1 MSTDVGVRVPP
12 PAPLP
17 PVARRTPVRPQEE
30 PLDASRRTFLA
41 LGLAGLGS
49 GLSACG
55 APPTTTPAAPS
66 STAVSPSPS
75 AAPRPLVVG
84 APSRVLTR
92 DPVRAWDSETFRVLR
107 QVLEPLL
114 GVDPDTGAPT
124 LKLAE
129 HALSEDALTHT
140 LTLQRGL
147 RFSDGTPC
155 DAAAVVANVGRWSE
169 AADGDPLPSAFVAAF
184 GGGIADPDSAFAA
197 VEADDDRT
205 VRIRLSRP
213 LRHLPAALGSPA
225 FAVSSPASWAAAD
238 ADGVSPAGTGPYRFA
253 DDAEAAAVVEAL
265 HMPGETTV
273 LAPNPEHRRDLPDL
287 PVAAVPAWGRASTRL
302 RELRRGHADVID
314 VVAPGQ
320 LRPLVEAGT
329 QVLPRD
335 PFSVLYLGFNVDHPL
350 MSSLYLRQ
358 AVAFAVDRPR
368 LARSDVF
375 LQGTAIADGLVPP
388 ALGVG
393 VEDAPR
399 YEINPERAGRLL
411 EQAGYEGEPLELMHP
426 AGVAWPCLP
435 EPERVAAMVAEDLGV
450 VGIHVRP
457 VPVPPDQDYL
467 RAVVERGSRALHL
480 RGRDGLYRDAHAFL
494 EPFARS
500 GRAET
505 RYLNPRVVEDVDA
518 AASELDDERRREL
531 HRRAHRAL
539 LLDLPALPLVHPIS
553 ALATGPRVGSYPS
566 SPQLDEPFDRIDLRI

>member
-1 MSTDVGVRVPP
+1 M
-12 PAPLP
+12 A
-17 PVARRTPVRPQEE
+17 
-30 PLDASRRTFLA
+30 ASRRTFLA

-49 GLSACG
+49 GATACG
-55 APPTTTPAAPS
+55 TAPADPVPASPPATASPAAAS
-66 STAVSPSPS
+66 S

-84 APSRVLTR
+84 APARVLTR
-92 DPVRAWDSETFRVLR
+92 DPARAWDSETFRVSR

-114 GVDPDTGAPT
+114 GVDPNTGAPT

-129 HALSEDALTHT
+129 HTLSADALTHT
-140 LTLQRGL
+140 LTLEEGL
-147 RFSDGTPC
+147 RFADGTRC
-155 DAAAVVANVGRWSE
+155 DAAAVVANVERW
-169 AADGDPLPSAFVAAF
+169 AAIEDGGAVPSPFVAAF
-184 GGGIADPDSAFAA
+184 GGRPGDPDTAFVA
-197 VEADDDRT
+197 VEAVDEVT
-205 VRIRLSRP
+205 VRLRLSRP
-213 LRHLPAALGSPA
+213 LRHLPAALGSPE
-225 FAVSSPASWAAAD
+225 FGVSSPASWPAAD
-238 ADGVSPAGTGPYRFA
+238 ADGAFPAGTGAYRFA
-253 DDAEAAAVVEAL
+253 DAVEAAAVVEGL
-265 HMPGETTV
+265 RVPGETTV
-273 LAPNPEHRRDLPDL
+273 LTPNPAHRRDLPDL
-287 PVAAVPAWGRASTRL
+287 PVAAVSAWGRASTRL

-335 PFSVLYLGFNVDHPL
+335 PFSVLSLGFNVDHPL

-457 VPVPPDQDYL
+457 VPVAPDQDYL

>member
-1 MSTDVGVRVPP
+1 M
-12 PAPLP
+12 
-17 PVARRTPVRPQEE
+17 
-30 PLDASRRTFLA
+30 DASRRTFLA

-49 GLSACG
+49 GLAACG
-55 APPTTTPAAPS
+55 ATGPAAPAATAS
-66 STAVSPSPS
+66 SS

-92 DPVRAWDSETFRVLR
+92 DPARAWDSETFRVLR

-129 HALSEDALTHT
+129 HAVSTDGLTHT

-147 RFSDGTPC
+147 RFSDGAPC
-155 DAAAVVANVGRWSE
+155 DAAAVVANVRRWSE
-169 AADGDPLPSAFVAAF
+169 TGDGDPTPSAFVAAF
-184 GGGIADPDSAFAA
+184 GGRPDDPDSAFAD
-197 VEADDDRT
+197 VTADDERT

-213 LRHLPAALGSPA
+213 LRHLAAALGSPA
-225 FAVSSPASWAAAD
+225 LAVSSPASWAAAD
-238 ADGVSPAGTGPYRFA
+238 AGEAAPAGTGPYRFA
-253 DDAEAAAVVEAL
+253 GAEEAAGVVASL
-265 HMPGETTV
+265 HVPGQTTV
-273 LAPNPEHRRDLPDL
+273 LTPNPEHRRDLPDL

-335 PFSVLYLGFNVDHPL
+335 PFSVLSLGFNLEHPL
-350 MSSLYLRQ
+350 VSSLSLRQ

-388 ALGVG
+388 ALGVD
-393 VEDAPR
+393 VEEGPR
-399 YEINPERAGRLL
+399 YEINPARASRLL
-411 EQAGYEGEPLELMHP
+411 EQAGYRGEPLELMHP
-426 AGVAWPCLP
+426 SGAAWPCLP

-450 VGIHVRP
+450 VGIRVRP
-457 VPVPPDQDYL
+457 VPVPPEQDYL

-480 RGRDGLYRDAHAFL
+480 RGRDGLYRDPHAFL
-494 EPFARS
+494 EPYARS

-505 RYLNPRVVEDVDA
+505 RYLNPQVVEDVDA
-518 AASELDDERRREL
+518 AASEPDDERRREL

-539 LLDLPALPLVHPIS
+539 LLDLPALPLIHPIS

-566 SPQLDEPFDRIDLRI
+566 SPQLDEPFDRIDLRT